1 MESTV
6 SLETLGIK
14 MFARTAIQTG
24 PVRIVPAHKGAGK
37 APVPASQNTGDN
49 AYLFAKTAHF
59 SIVNEFGYLILFQ
72 YCLHNFLA
80 L

>member
-6 SLETLGIK
+6 SPETVGIK

-24 PVRIVPAHKGAGK
+24 AVRVVPAHKRAGK
-37 APVPASQNTGDN
+37 ASVPASQNTGDN

-59 SIVNEFGYLILFQ
+59 FIINELGYLILF
-72 YCLHNFLA
+72 
-80 L
+80 